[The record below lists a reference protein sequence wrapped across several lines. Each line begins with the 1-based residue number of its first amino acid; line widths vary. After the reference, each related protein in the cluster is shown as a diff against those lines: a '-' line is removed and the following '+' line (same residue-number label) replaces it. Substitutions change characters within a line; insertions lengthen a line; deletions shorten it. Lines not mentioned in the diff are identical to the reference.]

1 MFGLAMK
8 NLKRTVKV
16 NEIKYIIKNENDLI
30 QKSLVN
36 NIQWNNS
43 ILFIIGQLIK
53 KFNLKHFL
61 NIGCHIGTVAL
72 PLSKYI
78 KKVTAIEAYPLTFQH
93 LEEHIKINNLKNI
106 EVFNLAIGDEN
117 KKIYFL
123 DDENIRIKNNSGGMH
138 VITDGDIL
146 NKRLSSNIHS
156 KKYSNEMK
164 KLDDLNI
171 SNFDILLADVE
182 GKEYELLK
190 GGKNKIIKYKP
201 IIIVEI
207 WNNKKR
213 NLESM
218 QTTSDEIIN
227 YVKNL
232 GYILIKQLGDN
243 YIFFPKDKI
252 Q

>member
-1 MFGLAMK
+1 MIK
-8 NLKRTVKV
+8 NLKQTVKI

-36 NIQWNNS
+36 NIQWNNN

-72 PLSKYI
+72 PISKYI
-78 KKVTAIEAYPLTFQH
+78 EKVTAIEAYPMTFKH
-93 LEEHIKINNLKNI
+93 LEEHIKINNIKNI
-106 EVFNLAIGDEN
+106 QVLNLAIGDEN

-123 DDENIRIKNNSGGMH
+123 DDENIRVKNNTGGMH
-138 VITDGDIL
+138 VITEDDIV
-146 NKRLSSNIHS
+146 NKRLSSDIHS

-171 SNFDILLADVE
+171 SDFDILLADVE

-190 GGKNKIIKYKP
+190 GGKNKITKYKP
-201 IIIVEI
+201 IIIMEI
-207 WNNKKR
+207 WGNNKR
-213 NLESM
+213 NLERM
-218 QTTSDEIIN
+218 QTSNDEIIN
-227 YVKNL
+227 YIINL
-232 GYILIKQLGDN
+232 GYKLIKQLGDN
-243 YIFFPKDKI
+243 YIFLPQDKTLKLL
-252 Q
+252 

>member
-1 MFGLAMK
+1 MIK
-8 NLKRTVKV
+8 NLKQTVKI

-36 NIQWNNS
+36 NIQWNNN

-72 PLSKYI
+72 PISKYI
-78 KKVTAIEAYPLTFQH
+78 EKVTAIEAYPITFEH

-123 DDENIRIKNNSGGMH
+123 DNENIRIKNNTGGMH
-138 VITDGDIL
+138 VITDDDIS

-182 GKEYELLK
+182 GKEYEVLK

-207 WNNKKR
+207 WNNNKR

-218 QTTSDEIIN
+218 QTTNDEIIN
-227 YVKNL
+227 YVINL
-232 GYILIKQLGDN
+232 GYKLIKQIGDN
-243 YIFFPKDKI
+243 YIFLPKDKT
-252 Q
+252 

>member
-1 MFGLAMK
+1 MIK
-8 NLKRTVKV
+8 NLKQTVKI

-36 NIQWNNS
+36 NIQWNNN

-72 PLSKYI
+72 PISKYI
-78 KKVTAIEAYPLTFQH
+78 EKVTAIEAYPLTFEH

-123 DDENIRIKNNSGGMH
+123 DNENIRIKNNTGGMH
-138 VITDGDIL
+138 VITDDDIS

-182 GKEYELLK
+182 GKEYEVLK

-207 WNNKKR
+207 WNNNKR

-218 QTTSDEIIN
+218 QTTNDEIIN
-227 YVKNL
+227 YVINL
-232 GYILIKQLGDN
+232 GYKLIKQIGDN
-243 YIFFPKDKI
+243 YIFLPKDKT
-252 Q
+252 

>member
-1 MFGLAMK
+1 MIK
-8 NLKRTVKV
+8 NLKQTVKI

-36 NIQWNNS
+36 NIQWNNN

-72 PLSKYI
+72 PISKYI
-78 KKVTAIEAYPLTFQH
+78 EKVTAIEAYPLTFEH
-93 LEEHIKINNLKNI
+93 LEEHIKINNIENI
-106 EVFNLAIGDEN
+106 QVFNLAIGDEN

-123 DDENIRIKNNSGGMH
+123 DDENIRIKNNTGGMH
-138 VITDGDIL
+138 VITDDDIL
-146 NKRLSSNIHS
+146 KKRLSSNIHS

-207 WNNKKR
+207 WNNNKR

-218 QTTSDEIIN
+218 QTTNDEIIN
-227 YVKNL
+227 YVINL
-232 GYILIKQLGDN
+232 GYKLTKQIGDN
-243 YIFFPKDKI
+243 YIFLPKDKT
-252 Q
+252 

>member
-1 MFGLAMK
+1 MK
-8 NLKRTVKV
+8 NPKRTVKI

-30 QKSLVN
+30 QKSLTN
-36 NIQWNNS
+36 NIQWNNN

-78 KKVTAIEAYPLTFQH
+78 EKVTAIEAYPPTFEH
-93 LEEHIKINNLKNI
+93 LDEHIKINNIKNI
-106 EVFNLAIGDEN
+106 QTFNLAIGDEN

-123 DDENIRIKNNSGGMH
+123 DDKNIRIKNNTGGMH

-146 NKRLSSNIHS
+146 NKRLSSSIHS
-156 KKYSNEMK
+156 KKYSNEMR

-171 SNFDILLADVE
+171 TNFDILLADVE

-207 WNNKKR
+207 WNNNKR

-218 QTTSDEIIN
+218 QTSSDEIIN
-227 YVKNL
+227 YVINL
-232 GYILIKQLGDN
+232 GYKLFKQLGDN
-243 YIFFPKDKI
+243 YIFLPKDKT

>member
-1 MFGLAMK
+1 MIK
-8 NLKRTVKV
+8 NLKQTVKI

-36 NIQWNNS
+36 NIQWNNN

-72 PLSKYI
+72 PISKYI
-78 KKVTAIEAYPLTFQH
+78 EKVTAIEAYPITFEH
-93 LEEHIKINNLKNI
+93 LEENIKINNLKNI

-123 DDENIRIKNNSGGMH
+123 DNENIRIKNNTGGMH
-138 VITDGDIL
+138 VITDDDIS

-182 GKEYELLK
+182 GKEYEVLK

-207 WNNKKR
+207 WNNNKR

-218 QTTSDEIIN
+218 QTTNDEIIN
-227 YVKNL
+227 YVINL
-232 GYILIKQLGDN
+232 GYKLIKQIGDN
-243 YIFFPKDKI
+243 YIFLPKDKT

>member
-1 MFGLAMK
+1 MIK
-8 NLKRTVKV
+8 NLKQTVKI

-36 NIQWNNS
+36 NIQWNNN

-72 PLSKYI
+72 PISKYI
-78 KKVTAIEAYPLTFQH
+78 EKVTAIEAYPLTFEH

-123 DDENIRIKNNSGGMH
+123 DNENIRIKNNTGGMH
-138 VITDGDIL
+138 VITDDDIS

-207 WNNKKR
+207 WNNNKR

-218 QTTSDEIIN
+218 QTTNDEIIN
-227 YVKNL
+227 YVINL
-232 GYILIKQLGDN
+232 GYKLIKQIGDN
-243 YIFFPKDKI
+243 YIFLPKDKT
-252 Q
+252 

>member
-1 MFGLAMK
+1 MIK
-8 NLKRTVKV
+8 NLKHTIKI

-30 QKSLVN
+30 QKSLLN
-36 NIQWNNS
+36 NIQWNNN
-43 ILFIIGQLIK
+43 ILFLIGSLIK

-72 PLSKYI
+72 PISKYI
-78 KKVTAIEAYPLTFQH
+78 EKVTAIEAYPLTFEH
-93 LEEHIKINNLKNI
+93 LKENIKINNIKNI
-106 EVFNLAIGDEN
+106 QVFNLAIGDEN

-123 DDENIRIKNNSGGMH
+123 DDENIRIKNNTGGMH
-138 VITDGDIL
+138 VITDEDIS

-190 GGKNKIIKYKP
+190 GGKNKIAKYKP

-207 WNNKKR
+207 WNNSKR

-218 QTTSDEIIN
+218 QTTNDVIIN
-227 YVKNL
+227 YVINL
-232 GYILIKQLGDN
+232 GYKLIKQIGDN
-243 YIFFPKDKI
+243 YIFLPKDKT
-252 Q
+252 

>member
-1 MFGLAMK
+1 MIK
-8 NLKRTVKV
+8 NLKQTVKI
-16 NEIKYIIKNENDLI
+16 NEIKYIIKNEDDLI
-30 QKSLVN
+30 QKSLLN
-36 NIQWNNS
+36 NIQWNNN
-43 ILFIIGQLIK
+43 ILFLIGSLIK

-72 PLSKYI
+72 PISKYVE
-78 KKVTAIEAYPLTFQH
+78 KVTAIEAYPLTFEH
-93 LEEHIKINNLKNI
+93 LNENIKINNIKNI
-106 EVFNLAIGDEN
+106 QVFNLAIGDEN

-123 DDENIRIKNNSGGMH
+123 DDENIRIKNNTGGMH
-138 VITDGDIL
+138 VITDDDIL
-146 NKRLSSNIHS
+146 KKRLSSNIHS

-190 GGKNKIIKYKP
+190 GGKNKITKYKP

-207 WNNKKR
+207 WNNNKR

-218 QTTSDEIIN
+218 QTTNDEIIN
-227 YVKNL
+227 YIINL
-232 GYILIKQLGDN
+232 GYKLIKQIGDN
-243 YIFFPKDKI
+243 YIFLPKDKT
-252 Q
+252 QQLL

>member
-1 MFGLAMK
+1 MIK
-8 NLKRTVKV
+8 NLKQTVKI

-30 QKSLVN
+30 QKSLLN
-36 NIQWNNS
+36 NIQWNNN

-72 PLSKYI
+72 PISKYI
-78 KKVTAIEAYPLTFQH
+78 EKVTAIEAYPLTFEH
-93 LEEHIKINNLKNI
+93 LEEHIKINNIENI
-106 EVFNLAIGDEN
+106 QVFNLAIGDEN

-123 DDENIRIKNNSGGMH
+123 DNENIRIKNNTGGMH
-138 VITDGDIL
+138 VITDDDIS

-182 GKEYELLK
+182 GKEYEVLK

-207 WNNKKR
+207 WNNNKR

-218 QTTSDEIIN
+218 QTTNDEIIN
-227 YVKNL
+227 YVINL
-232 GYILIKQLGDN
+232 GYKLTKQIGDN
-243 YIFFPKDKI
+243 YIFLPKDKT
-252 Q
+252 

>member
-1 MFGLAMK
+1 MK
-8 NLKRTVKV
+8 NPKQTIKI
-16 NEIKYIIKNENDLI
+16 NEIKYIIKNKNDLI

-36 NIQWNNS
+36 NIQWNNN

-72 PLSKYI
+72 PISKYI
-78 KKVTAIEAYPLTFQH
+78 EKVTAIEAYPLTFEH
-93 LEEHIKINNLKNI
+93 LEEHIKINNIKNI
-106 EVFNLAIGDEN
+106 QVFNLAIGDAN

-123 DDENIRIKNNSGGMH
+123 DDKNIRIKNNTGGMH
-138 VITDGDIL
+138 VITEEDIS

-190 GGKNKIIKYKP
+190 GGKNKIKKYKP

-207 WNNKKR
+207 WNNNKR

-227 YVKNL
+227 YVVNL
-232 GYILIKQLGDN
+232 GYKLIKQLGDN
-243 YIFFPKDKI
+243 YIFLPKDKT
-252 Q
+252 

>member
-1 MFGLAMK
+1 MIK
-8 NLKRTVKV
+8 NLKQTVKI

-36 NIQWNNS
+36 NIQWNNN

-72 PLSKYI
+72 PISKYI
-78 KKVTAIEAYPLTFQH
+78 EKVTAIEAYPLTFKH
-93 LEEHIKINNLKNI
+93 LEEHIKINNIENI
-106 EVFNLAIGDEN
+106 KVFNLAIGDEN

-123 DDENIRIKNNSGGMH
+123 DDENIRIKNNTGGMH
-138 VITDGDIL
+138 VITDEDISH
-146 NKRLSSNIHS
+146 KRLSSNIHS

-190 GGKNKIIKYKP
+190 GGKNKITKYKP

-207 WNNKKR
+207 WNNNKR

-218 QTTSDEIIN
+218 QTTNDEIIN
-227 YVKNL
+227 YVINL
-232 GYILIKQLGDN
+232 GYKLIKQIGDN
-243 YIFFPKDKI
+243 YIFLPKDKT
-252 Q
+252 

>member
-1 MFGLAMK
+1 MMK
-8 NLKRTVKV
+8 NPKRTVKI

-30 QKSLVN
+30 QKSLTN
-36 NIQWNNS
+36 NIQWNNN

-78 KKVTAIEAYPLTFQH
+78 EKVTAIEAYPPTFEH
-93 LEEHIKINNLKNI
+93 LDEHIKINNIKNI
-106 EVFNLAIGDEN
+106 QTFNLAIGDEN

-123 DDENIRIKNNSGGMH
+123 DDKNIRIKNNTGGMH

-146 NKRLSSNIHS
+146 NKRLSSSIHS
-156 KKYSNEMK
+156 KKYSNEMR

-171 SNFDILLADVE
+171 TNFDILLADVE

-207 WNNKKR
+207 WNNNKR

-218 QTTSDEIIN
+218 QTTNDEIIN
-227 YVKNL
+227 YVINL
-232 GYILIKQLGDN
+232 GYKLTKQIGDN
-243 YIFFPKDKI
+243 YIFLPKDKT
-252 Q
+252 

>member
-1 MFGLAMK
+1 MIK
-8 NLKRTVKV
+8 NLKQTVKI

-36 NIQWNNS
+36 NIQWNNN

-72 PLSKYI
+72 PISKYI
-78 KKVTAIEAYPLTFQH
+78 EKVTAIEAYPITFEH
-93 LEEHIKINNLKNI
+93 LEENIKINNLKNI

-123 DDENIRIKNNSGGMH
+123 DNENIRIKNNTGGMH
-138 VITDGDIL
+138 VITDDDIS

-207 WNNKKR
+207 WNNNKR

-218 QTTSDEIIN
+218 QTTNDEIIN
-227 YVKNL
+227 YVMNL
-232 GYILIKQLGDN
+232 GYKLTKQIGDN
-243 YIFFPKDKI
+243 YIFLPKDKT
-252 Q
+252 

>member
-1 MFGLAMK
+1 MFGPAMK
-8 NLKRTVKV
+8 KLKRTVKV

-30 QKSLVN
+30 QKSLAN
-36 NIQWNNS
+36 NVQWNNS
-43 ILFIIGQLIK
+43 ILLIIGQFIK

-78 KKVTAIEAYPLTFQH
+78 EKVTAIEAYPLTFQH

-123 DDENIRIKNNSGGMH
+123 DDENIRIKNNTGGMH

-182 GKEYELLK
+182 GKEYELLR
-190 GGKNKIIKYKP
+190 GGKNKITNYKP

-207 WNNKKR
+207 WNNNKR

-218 QTTSDEIIN
+218 QTTSNEIIN
-227 YVKNL
+227 YVVNL
-232 GYILIKQLGDN
+232 GYKLIKQLGDN
-243 YIFFPKDKI
+243 YIFLPKDKI